1 MTALA
6 DSKHCAFAVGQRAR
20 DAKRERRNRGACL
33 LQEELVLGLEPAP
46 ERLLEAKRVHHE
58 SRVASKAAQ
67 TGKTHA
73 CDQHEHNTREHAAT
87 GGTYKGRSSARNLSA
102 GSGTFVSGTHRTP
115 AINHRTCHVRVPAE
129 AVHPLV
135 KVLRQLPVVVQDD
148 RTEVEV
154 LRERSLSARERGR
167 DRCTDARD
175 MPGSAP
181 WATPGRSRR
190 PRGTGTRHGA
200 SARTPTSR
208 C

>member
-20 DAKRERRNRGACL
+20 DAKHERRKRGACL

-46 ERLLEAKRVHHE
+46 ERLLEAEGVHHE
-58 SRVASKAAQ
+58 PRVAGQAAQ
-67 TGKTHA
+67 TGKTHTY
-73 CDQHEHNTREHAAT
+73 DQHETRKHATT
-87 GGTYKGRSSARNLSA
+87 GSTYKGRSSARNLSA

-135 KVLRQLPVVVQDD
+135 KVLRQLPVVVENH

-154 LRERSLSARERGR
+154 LREGSLSARERGR

-190 PRGTGTRHGA
+190 PRGTGTRRGA
-200 SARTPTSR
+200 SARTPT
-208 C
+208 CQC